1 MKRRRRLIGA
11 ALLGAGIAIGLALPP
26 LVRHLDGGGPRAVSE
41 RAPLYAEEEALI
53 ALFSRVSP
61 SVVSITT
68 LAVDRAYGTLD
79 ANAIP
84 RGTGSGFVWDERGH
98 IVTNYH
104 VIADADALRVTLED
118 QSTWPARVV
127 GLAPEVDLAVLH
139 VEASRGVLP
148 PIAVGRS
155 HDLQV
160 GQRVLAIG
168 NPFGLDHSLT
178 TGVVSAL
185 DRTIRSL
192 SGREIQ
198 GVVQTDASINP
209 GNSGGPLLDSAGR
222 LVGVNTAIK
231 SPSGASAGIGFA
243 VPVDTVNRVV
253 PQLIAH
259 GRLVRPRLGVQIAHD
274 AMNRRLGLRGLL
286 VLTVEPESAAAQA
299 GIRATGRDRQ
309 GRVVLGDVLLAI
321 GERRLAVSDDLLIA
335 LEGHDAGDVVEVTVQ
350 RGDAVMTARVE
361 LDPPGE

>member
-1 MKRRRRLIGA
+1 MWQRQGLWVVVGLGLVGVGVVVGWGASRL
-11 ALLGAGIAIGLALPP
+11 AGG
-26 LVRHLDGGGPRAVSE
+26 HGPRVVSE
-41 RAPLYAEEEALI
+41 RGALLAEEAALI

-61 SVVSITT
+61 SVVSVTT
-68 LAVDRAYGTLD
+68 LASGRAHGALD
-79 ANAIP
+79 GDVIP

-104 VIADADALRVTLED
+104 VIADAEALRVTLED
-118 QSTWPARVV
+118 QSTWPAEVV

-139 VEASRGVLP
+139 VEAGRGALP

-155 HDLQV
+155 FDLQV

-185 DRTIRSL
+185 GRTIRSL

-198 GVVQTDASINP
+198 GVIQTDASINP

-231 SPSGASAGIGFA
+231 TLTRASAGIGFA

-253 PQLIAH
+253 PQLIEH
-259 GRLVRPRLGVQIAHD
+259 GKLVRPRLGVQIAHD
-274 AMNRRLGLRGLL
+274 AVNRRLGLAGLL
-286 VLTVEPESAAAQA
+286 VLTVEPESAAAEA
-299 GIRATGRDRQ
+299 GIVGTGRDRQ
-309 GRVVLGDVLLAI
+309 GRVVLGDVLLAV
-321 GERRLAVSDDLLIA
+321 GEVALRKSDDLLLA
-335 LEGHDAGDVVEVTVQ
+335 LEGHGAGDVVELRLQ
-350 RGDAVMTARVE
+350 RAGRVMSTRVE
-361 LDPPGE
+361 LDPPVQ

>member
-1 MKRRRRLIGA
+1 MKRRLVGA

-26 LVRHLDGGGPRAVSE
+26 LVRQLDGEGPRAVHD
-41 RAPLYAEEEALI
+41 RGPLLAEEEALI
-53 ALFSRVSP
+53 GLFSRVSP

-68 LAVDRAYGTLD
+68 LAVDRVYGALD
-79 ANAIP
+79 TSAIP

-104 VIADADALRVTLED
+104 VIAEADALRVTLED

-139 VEASRGVLP
+139 VEAGRGALP
-148 PIAVGRS
+148 PIRVGRS

-160 GQRVLAIG
+160 GQRVLVIG

-198 GVVQTDASINP
+198 GVIQTDASINP

-222 LVGVNTAIK
+222 LVGVATAIK

-253 PQLIAH
+253 PQLITY
-259 GRLVRPRLGVQIAHD
+259 GKLVRPRLGVQIAHD
-274 AMNRRLGLRGLL
+274 AMNRRLGLDGLL
-286 VLTVEPESAAAQA
+286 VLTVEPESAAARA
-299 GIRATGRDRQ
+299 GLQGTGRDRQ
-309 GRVVLGDVLLAI
+309 GRVVLGDVLVAV
-321 GERRLAVSDDLLIA
+321 GARRLRVSDDLLIA
-335 LEGHDAGDVVEVTVQ
+335 LEGHDAGDVVEVTLV
-350 RGDAVMTARVE
+350 RAGAAMSARVQ
-361 LDPPGE
+361 LDPPAE